1 MANGSPVRHGKTFP
15 VYDPSTEEVIAEV
28 PDANA
33 NDVDRAVAAPK
44 MPSRTARGRSTTAQE
59 RGRVLF
65 KLADAVRQ
73 NAAALAELEA
83 RNSGK
88 PIVEA
93 EYDMGDVATCFEYYG
108 GLATKISGH
117 VNPVPDNAL
126 SLSLKE
132 PVGVAG
138 QIIPWN
144 YPLLMAAW
152 KLAPALAA
160 GCTCVLK
167 PAEQTP
173 LTVLELAKHFD
184 ACGLPAGVVNIITGF
199 GETAGAPLVRHP
211 DVNKIAFTGSAAVG
225 KQIVK
230 MAADTV
236 KRVTLELGGKS
247 PNIFFADADFE
258 AAIDGALFGVF
269 INQGEVCSAGSRI
282 LVERSIYASSSKPWR
297 KKRRPSSSARRS
309 SAKPRWV
316 RWSAKSN
323 TIACAPIWRSARRKP
338 SWRRAAT
345 SRRAFAKGYY
355 VEPTI
360 FYDVDNSARIARE
373 EIFGPVAAV
382 IPFEDEADA
391 IRIANDTP
399 YGLAAAVWSRDIF
412 KAFRVVKAIRA
423 GIVWVNHMQP
433 TYVEAPW
440 GGYKQSGFGREL
452 GPWGIEE
459 YLETKQV
466 HINLNEAANR
476 VVLRSGAIR
485 ITHFNSRARARRNCT
500 DAPRSKRVPR
510 GRFASH
516 AGLCRQGRRRA
527 DRRCGRQPLHRFRRR
542 YRLPERGTSRSR
554 AWSPRFTGRST
565 VFCTPAS
572 WSRRTRVTSRWPKR
586 MNALT
591 PGDFAKK
598 TLF

>member
-1 MANGSPVRHGKTFP
+1 MKRYKMFVNGEWVEGGRKAYFP
-15 VYDPSTEEVIAEV
+15 VYDPSNEEIIAEV
-28 PDANA
+28 PDADEQ
-33 NDVDRAVAAPK
+33 DVDRAVKAARAAFDSGTWP
-44 MPSRTARGRSTTAQE
+44 ATTAQE
-59 RGRVLF
+59 RGRILF
-65 KLADAVRQ
+65 RLAERVRKES
-73 NAAALAELEA
+73 AILAELES
-83 RNSGK
+83 RNCGK
-88 PIVEA
+88 PIVES
-93 EYDMGDVATCFEYYG
+93 EYDIADVATCFEYYG
-108 GLATKISGH
+108 GLATKVLGH

-126 SLSLKE
+126 SLSLRE
-132 PVGVAG
+132 PIGVAG

-152 KLAPALAA
+152 KLAPAIAA

-173 LTVLELAKHFD
+173 LTALEMAAWFAD
-184 ACGLPAGVVNIITGF
+184 VGLPPGVVNIITGF

-247 PNIFFADADFE
+247 PNIFFGDADFE

-282 LVERSIYASSSKPWR
+282 LVEKSIYPKF
-297 KKRRPSSSARRS
+297 
-309 SAKPRWV
+309 V
-316 RWSAKSN
+316 E
-323 TIACAPIWRSARRKP
+323 
-338 SWRRAAT
+338 AAT
-345 SRRAFAKGYY
+345 EKAKRIRLGPPLERDTKMGPLVSKEQYERVRMYQELGKTEGKVAIGGGRPASPAKGYY

-360 FYDVDNSARIARE
+360 FYDVKNSARIAQE

-382 IPFEDEADA
+382 IPFSDEAEA

-399 YGLAAAVWSRDIF
+399 YGLAAAVWSRDIY
-412 KAFRVVKAIRA
+412 KVFRVVKALRA

-466 HINLNEAANR
+466 HINLNE
-476 VVLRSGAIR
+476 
-485 ITHFNSRARARRNCT
+485 
-500 DAPRSKRVPR
+500 
-510 GRFASH
+510 
-516 AGLCRQGRRRA
+516 
-527 DRRCGRQPLHRFRRR
+527 QPIGW
-542 YRLPERGTSRSR
+542 Y
-554 AWSPRFTGRST
+554 
-565 VFCTPAS
+565 
-572 WSRRTRVTSRWPKR
+572 
-586 MNALT
+586 
-591 PGDFAKK
+591 
-598 TLF
+598 

>member
-1 MANGSPVRHGKTFP
+1 MPSGVQTEVKTYQMFINGEWVASTSAKTFP
-15 VYDPSTEEVIAEV
+15 VYDPSTEEIIAQV

-33 NDVDRAVAAPK
+33 DDVNRALYVAK
-44 MPSRTARGRSTTAQE
+44 TAFEEGAWSTTTAQE

-65 KLADAVRQ
+65 RLADKIRQ
-73 NAAALAELEA
+73 HLPALGELQC
-83 RNSGK
+83 RNTGK

-93 EYDMGDVATCFEYYG
+93 EYDINDVATCFEYYG
-108 GLATKISGH
+108 GLATKILGY
-117 VNPVPDNAL
+117 VNPVPDNAM
-126 SLSLKE
+126 SLTLKE

-160 GCTCVLK
+160 GCACVLK

-173 LTVLELAKHFD
+173 LTALEMANWLGD
-184 ACGLPAGVVNIITGF
+184 VGLPPGVVNIITGF
-199 GETAGAPLVRHP
+199 GETCGAPLVEHP

-225 KQIVK
+225 KMIVK
-230 MAADTV
+230 QAADTV
-236 KRVTLELGGKS
+236 KRVTLERGGKL

-282 LVERSIYASSSKPWR
+282 LVQNQIYKKFVDAMVEKAKNIRLGAPLDRDTKMGPLVSKEQYDRVRSYQELG
-297 KKRRPSSSARRS
+297 KKEAKVAAGGGRS
-309 SAKPRWV
+309 SA
-316 RWSAKSN
+316 
-323 TIACAPIWRSARRKP
+323 SAR
-338 SWRRAAT
+338 
-345 SRRAFAKGYY
+345 GYY
-355 VEPTI
+355 VEPPI
-360 FYDVDNSARIARE
+360 FYDVDNSSRIAQE

-382 IPFEDEADA
+382 IPFSNEADA

-412 KAFRVVKAIRA
+412 KVFRVVKSLRA

-466 HINLNEAANR
+466 HINLNE
-476 VVLRSGAIR
+476 
-485 ITHFNSRARARRNCT
+485 
-500 DAPRSKRVPR
+500 
-510 GRFASH
+510 
-516 AGLCRQGRRRA
+516 
-527 DRRCGRQPLHRFRRR
+527 QPIGW
-542 YRLPERGTSRSR
+542 Y
-554 AWSPRFTGRST
+554 
-565 VFCTPAS
+565 
-572 WSRRTRVTSRWPKR
+572 
-586 MNALT
+586 
-591 PGDFAKK
+591 
-598 TLF
+598 

>member
-1 MANGSPVRHGKTFP
+1 MATAIRPNVRTYQMFINGEWVDSATGKTFP

-28 PDANA
+28 PDANPK
-33 NDVDRAVAAPK
+33 DVDRAVKAAREAFDNGPW
-44 MPSRTARGRSTTAQE
+44 RGTTAQE

-65 KLADAVRQ
+65 RLAERVRKE
-73 NAAALAELEA
+73 AAMLAELEC
-83 RNSGK
+83 RNTGK

-93 EYDMGDVATCFEYYG
+93 EYDIGDVATCFEYYG
-108 GLATKISGH
+108 GLATKVVGY

-126 SLSLKE
+126 SLSMKE

-173 LTVLELAKHFD
+173 LTVLEMANWFAD
-184 ACGLPAGVVNIITGF
+184 IGLPPGVVNIVTGF
-199 GETAGAPLVRHP
+199 GETAGAPLVTHA
-211 DVNKIAFTGSAAVG
+211 DVDKVAFTGSAAVG
-225 KQIVK
+225 KLIVK

-269 INQGEVCSAGSRI
+269 VNQGEVCSAGSRI
-282 LVERSIYASSSKPWR
+282 LVEKSIYSKFVDAMAEKAKKIRLGPPLERETKMGPLVSKEQYDRVRGYQETGKKEAKLAAGGGRPAS
-297 KKRRPSSSARRS
+297 
-309 SAKPRWV
+309 
-316 RWSAKSN
+316 
-323 TIACAPIWRSARRKP
+323 IG
-338 SWRRAAT
+338 
-345 SRRAFAKGYY
+345 KGYY

-360 FYDVDNSARIARE
+360 FYDVNNSAKIARE

-382 IPFEDEADA
+382 IPFKDEADA
-391 IRIANDTP
+391 LKIANDTP
-399 YGLAAAVWSRDIF
+399 YGLAAAVWTRDV
-412 KAFRVVKAIRA
+412 FRAMRAVKALRA

-452 GPWGIEE
+452 GPFGIEE

-466 HINLNEAANR
+466 HINLNE
-476 VVLRSGAIR
+476 
-485 ITHFNSRARARRNCT
+485 
-500 DAPRSKRVPR
+500 
-510 GRFASH
+510 
-516 AGLCRQGRRRA
+516 
-527 DRRCGRQPLHRFRRR
+527 QPIGW
-542 YRLPERGTSRSR
+542 YS
-554 AWSPRFTGRST
+554 
-565 VFCTPAS
+565 
-572 WSRRTRVTSRWPKR
+572 
-586 MNALT
+586 
-591 PGDFAKK
+591 
-598 TLF
+598 